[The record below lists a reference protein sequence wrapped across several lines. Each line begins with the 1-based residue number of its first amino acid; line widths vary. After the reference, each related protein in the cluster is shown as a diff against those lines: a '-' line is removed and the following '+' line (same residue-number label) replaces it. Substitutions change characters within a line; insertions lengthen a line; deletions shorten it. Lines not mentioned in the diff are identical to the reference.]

1 MPFEPIEGKWIMI
14 EYISGTLIDKKSDF
28 CIIDVNG
35 LGYKINISTNTFN
48 QLKKINQNV
57 KILIYFSVSENN
69 QSLFGFYKNNEKELF
84 MLLIGISGIGP
95 KTAINMLSAVPVEEF
110 KNRLIAGEV
119 KMLTMLPG
127 IGPKTARRI
136 IVELKDKF
144 VELNSEDLPI
154 ESEND
159 NIDAYYALKN
169 LGYQPSKIKVVIN
182 EILGKNS
189 NLKTEEII
197 KESLKLL
204 K

>member
-1 MPFEPIEGKWIMI
+1 MI
-14 EYISGTLIDKKSDF
+14 EYISGILIDKKSDF

-69 QSLFGFYKNNEKELF
+69 QSLFGFYKRNEKELF

-144 VELNSEDLPI
+144 IKMADDDMPI
-154 ESEND
+154 EDDAGTIPAMTEASDALISLGFKFKDVQNILKSIINNDGPDNTENL
-159 NIDAYYALKN
+159 IRKA
-169 LGYQPSKIKVVIN
+169 
-182 EILGKNS
+182 
-189 NLKTEEII
+189 
-197 KESLKLL
+197 LKLL
-204 K
+204 N

>member
-1 MPFEPIEGKWIMI
+1 MPFESIEGEWIMI
-14 EYISGTLIDKKSDF
+14 EYISGNLIDKKSDF
-28 CIIDVNG
+28 CVVDVNG
-35 LGYKINISTNTFN
+35 LGYKINISTNTFD

-69 QSLFGFYKNNEKELF
+69 QSLFGFYKKNEKELF

-154 ESEND
+154 ESENN

-169 LGYQPSKIKVVIN
+169 LGYQSSKIKVVIN

-189 NLKTEEII
+189 NLKTEEIV

>member
-1 MPFEPIEGKWIMI
+1 MI
-14 EYISGTLIDKKSDF
+14 EYISGILIDKKSDF
-28 CIIDVNG
+28 CIVDVNG
-35 LGYKINISTNTFN
+35 LGYKINISRNTFN
-48 QLKKINQNV
+48 QLKKINQNI

-69 QSLFGFYKNNEKELF
+69 HSLFGFYENNEKELF

-144 VELNSEDLPI
+144 VELSSEDLPI
-154 ESEND
+154 ESENN

-169 LGYQPSKIKVVIN
+169 LGYQASKIKVVIN